1 MKKWSDQMGP
11 MLPPPSYST
20 SRSVFLHA
28 LTPTAI
34 SILSSAA
41 LKIPEGVQFGMGS
54 FFIFGEPT
62 KPHPESSF
70 FPREPFV
77 FLHALGP
84 VLDPSRFEES
94 RQWTDGVYNELREAG
109 CIKANYL
116 AIMAPGMEVSECFG
130 GEGFERLGRLK
141 RSVDPGNVFRFVPA
155 ELL

>member
-1 MKKWSDQMGP
+1 
-11 MLPPPSYST
+11 MLPPPSYNT

-41 LKIPEGVQFGMGS
+41 LKIPEGVQFGIGT

-70 FPREPFV
+70 V

-84 VLDPSRFEES
+84 VLDPSRFQES
-94 RQWTDGVYNELREAG
+94 REWTDGVYNELKEAG

-116 AIMAPGMEVSECFG
+116 AIMAPGMEVSKSFG
-130 GEGFERLGRLK
+130 EEGFERLGRLK
-141 RSVDPGNVFRFVPA
+141 RRVDPGNVFRFVPA
-155 ELL
+155 ELV